1 MFITKKFHDGMMPGD
16 EDLQNGTFIFG
27 AVLGVA
33 GGILGGIGKRKQR
46 RAEARA
52 AEANAEIVR
61 ERTDMESTL
70 SRRRATQA
78 EGATQAGFGA
88 AGVEQSGSVS
98 DILQQTA
105 RDAAFE
111 LGSIQ
116 RAGELEEKALRM
128 GAKSSRK
135 AGNFALAGGVI
146 RGVGSLFG

>member
-61 ERTDMESTL
+61 ERTELESTL
-70 SRRRATQA
+70 SRRKAIQA
-78 EGATQAGFGA
+78 EGQTQSGFGV
-88 AGVEQSGSVS
+88 AGVQRAGSVD
-98 DILQQTA
+98 DILRQGA
-105 RDAAFE
+105 RDAALE

-116 RAGELEEKALRM
+116 RAGQLEEKALRL
-128 GAKSSRK
+128 GAKSSRR